1 MEQPSPTLLYDRVAR
16 QVEEQISRGALCAG
30 DRVPS
35 VRTLARSAGVSI
47 ATVNQAYLQL
57 ERRGLLRA
65 RPRSGYFVAAPSPAL
80 PLPASG
86 TPAGR
91 RPRSVAS
98 EVIDTVLQSLRRTDL
113 LALNS
118 AASAFTKRL
127 DARLNRLTRQVLREQ
142 PALPNTLTVPPG
154 DSALRRAIAQ
164 RLALAGMP
172 VSPEHIVV
180 TAGAMEA
187 IALSLGVLCRAGDT
201 VLVESPTYF
210 GVLQAV
216 EHFRLKVVEVANRP
230 GGGIDVDAVAAV
242 VARQPVAAA
251 VLMPNFNNPTGAL
264 TSDAGK
270 ARLAAVLGAAG
281 VPVIEDDIYG
291 ELHLGAERPRLL
303 ASFGGDGAV
312 ITCGSVSKSLA
323 MGYRIG
329 WAVSAEHAGDIARAK
344 FCTSV
349 ACPILQQRVLARYFD
364 SGGYDRH
371 LRQLREE
378 LNLDC
383 RRYREAIA
391 RHFPQGTAVSDPAG
405 GLVLWLELPADVDG
419 LALFEHALG
428 ERIGIAPGMIFSAKG
443 EYRNYVRLAM
453 GGGWNAS
460 IEDALRR
467 LGRLAAGH
475 RVCAQSGGS
484 AG

>member
-1 MEQPSPTLLYDRVAR
+1 MDHSPSSLLYQRVAR
-16 QVEEQISRGALCAG
+16 HVEAQITSGALCAG
-30 DRVPS
+30 DRLPS
-35 VRTLARSAGVSI
+35 VRVLARTAGVSI

-65 RPRSGYFVAAPSPAL
+65 RPRSGYFVAAAPPAV
-80 PLPASG
+80 PLPASR

-98 EVIDTVLQSLRRTDL
+98 DVIDTVLQSLRRTDL

-118 AASAFTKRL
+118 AASAFSKRL
-127 DARLNRLTRQVLREQ
+127 DGRLNRLTRQVLREQ
-142 PALPNTLTVPPG
+142 PELPNTLTMPPG
-154 DSALRRAIAQ
+154 DAALRRAVAQ
-164 RLALAGMP
+164 RLALAGTL
-172 VSPEHIVV
+172 VSPEHVVV
-180 TAGAMEA
+180 TAGTMEA

-230 GGGIDVDAVAAV
+230 GAGIDVDAVAAL
-242 VARQPVAAA
+242 VARQPIAAA
-251 VLMPNFNNPTGAL
+251 VLMPTFNNPTGAL
-264 TSDAGK
+264 TSAAGK
-270 ARLAAVLGAAG
+270 ARLAQVLGAAG

-291 ELHLGAERPRLL
+291 ELHLGPERPRLL
-303 ASFGGDGAV
+303 ASFSGGTV

-323 MGYRIG
+323 MGYRVG
-329 WAVSAEHAGDIARAK
+329 WAVSAEFAQDIARAK

-349 ACPILQQRVLARYFD
+349 ACPSLQQRVLARYFD

-378 LNLDC
+378 LNVDC
-383 RRYREAIA
+383 QRYREAIA
-391 RHFPQGTAVSDPAG
+391 RHFPPGTAVSDPDG
-405 GLVLWLELPADVDG
+405 GLVLWLELPEDVDG
-419 LALFEHALG
+419 RALFEQALD

-460 IEDALRR
+460 IDDALRR
-467 LGRLAAGH
+467 LGRLAGSGTV
-475 RVCAQSGGS
+475 RAQR
-484 AG
+484 